1 MIKMTENYIQL
12 PPLPCDTP
20 TEIIEIVWTYS
31 RMEKSDK
38 EKVLTFMRE
47 NMASDIELSEKQ
59 KMIKL
64 IEESKP
70 SPYVEEFHS
79 LMQKLIGTLI
89 AQSCEMSA
97 LVYQKYCIEKNSI
110 KEISETFHVPENS
123 VELMAQYYDTKLK

>member
-47 NMASDIELSEKQ
+47 NMASDRG
-59 KMIKL
+59 IKT
-64 IEESKP
+64 K
-70 SPYVEEFHS
+70 
-79 LMQKLIGTLI
+79 
-89 AQSCEMSA
+89 
-97 LVYQKYCIEKNSI
+97 SI
-110 KEISETFHVPENS
+110 C
-123 VELMAQYYDTKLK
+123 

>member
-1 MIKMTENYIQL
+1 
-12 PPLPCDTP
+12 
-20 TEIIEIVWTYS
+20 
-31 RMEKSDK
+31 MEKSDK